1 MQIIPSASRQV
12 FPLTLRAFIVTD
24 ISLVRW
30 DIADRLG
37 DAGLEVVEG
46 ACGKDTLSS
55 IQPEDRFD
63 LIFLD
68 IRAPWGPCGT
78 DLARELRERFPDAT
92 IVASPEH
99 VNGDAGN
106 LNLIAAETH
115 DTDQLVRF
123 LISTVQDRY
132 LAVEKTPRVDHR
144 ELLLATA

>member
-1 MQIIPSASRQV
+1 MQIIPSASRQA
-12 FPLTLRAFIVTD
+12 FPHTLRAFIVTD

-37 DAGLEVVEG
+37 EAGFAVVEG

-55 IQPEDRFD
+55 IQPDDHFD

-78 DLARELRERFPDAT
+78 DLARDLRERFPDAP

-99 VNGDAGN
+99 VNADARD
-106 LNLIAAETH
+106 LNLIGAETY
-115 DTDQLVRF
+115 DTDKLARF
-123 LISTVQDRY
+123 LISTAQDRF
-132 LAVEKTPRVDHR
+132 LVAAKAPRVDRR